1 MVCVQ
6 GGLNKSQDYVKWEGA
21 IMKQCNLRMWNDRLV
36 LEMLF
41 LYYVNNECT
50 SFFVVKLLWQERR

>member
-1 MVCVQ
+1 
-6 GGLNKSQDYVKWEGA
+6 
-21 IMKQCNLRMWNDRLV
+21 MKQCNLRMWNDRLV